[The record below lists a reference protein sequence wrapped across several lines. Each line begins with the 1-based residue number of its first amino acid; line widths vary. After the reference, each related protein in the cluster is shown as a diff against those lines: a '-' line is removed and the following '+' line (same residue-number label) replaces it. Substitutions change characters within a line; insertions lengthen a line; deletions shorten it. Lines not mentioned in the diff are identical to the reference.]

1 MTSCSRAIQEWEQR
15 NGRPASEATEVKL
28 IAWIPPINKMDQ
40 GLNQLANC
48 RKLSLSTNQIE
59 KIMNLGSLR
68 NLEILS
74 LGRNNIKKISGLDDV
89 GATLKELWISYNL
102 IDKLDGLQ
110 SCVRLNTI
118 YISNNR
124 IKNWEEINRLV
135 RYT

>member
-15 NGRPASEATEVKL
+15 NGRPSSEATEVKL

-89 GATLKELWISYNL
+89 GSTLKELWISYNL

>member
-15 NGRPASEATEVKL
+15 NGRPASESTEVKL

-89 GATLKELWISYNL
+89 GSTLKELWISYNL

-110 SCVRLNTI
+110 SCVRLNTV

-124 IKNWEEINRLV
+124 VKNWDEINRLV
-135 RYT
+135 TYT

>member
-15 NGRPASEATEVKL
+15 NGRSATEATEVKL

-40 GLNQLANC
+40 GLNQLVNC

-110 SCVRLNTI
+110 SCVRLNTVFA
-118 YISNNR
+118 SNNR

-135 RYT
+135 IYS